1 VGEIRDGETAEIAMR
16 AAITGHL
23 VLSTVHTNDALATI
37 DRLLDIGVEG
47 YLISD
52 ALNGVISQRL
62 VRRVCPH
69 CRKPYTPSAEELSSI
84 DLPAGEDHIFYK
96 GEGCPACFGTGYRG
110 RIGIFEIL
118 VLTPRLRAAI
128 TRGARR
134 DELQEILQQDG
145 GMTTLAESCRA
156 LVLQGTTTVE
166 EARRVTLSA
175 DYLL

>member
-1 VGEIRDGETAEIAMR
+1 M
-16 AAITGHL
+16 TGHL

-47 YLISD
+47 YLIAD

-69 CRKPYTPSAEELSSI
+69 CRKPYTPSPEELSAIGLSA
-84 DLPAGEDHIFYK
+84 DGEHTFYK

-110 RIGIFEIL
+110 RTGIFEIL
-118 VLTPRLRAAI
+118 VLTQRLRAAI

-134 DELQEILQQDG
+134 EELLEILQQDG

-156 LVLQGTTTVE
+156 LVLQGITTVE

-175 DYLL
+175 DDLL